1 MRPLNFNNMA
11 KNSKNKKQKETSEK
25 VWVSNSKL
33 LKSVENRRQGVR
45 RVEGGKIIGG
55 LEFYGEL
62 K

>member
-11 KNSKNKKQKETSEK
+11 KNNKNKKQKDTSGK

-45 RVEGGKIIGG
+45 RVEDGKIIGG